1 MMETINSKGITRQSA
16 IQTVQDEVVLNAAY
30 INGDWVMIEA
40 STADSKKTNADETSS
55 DKIGSDETSL
65 DITNNYALYDSH
77 SGDIITTT
85 RLCSQA
91 HVDMAV
97 NAASQAYPSWSQTT
111 VDERAGYLNAIAD
124 TMEQQFDTLVGLSVL
139 NNGKPI
145 EEEKID
151 VSDAIACY
159 RYYANLI
166 IKQSTLSEVLISES
180 SIRLLKTYAPV
191 GVCALIVPWNFPMVT
206 TAWKVAPAL
215 AAGCTVLLKPSEV
228 TLLPELMLGSILSAI
243 KLPKGVVNIL
253 PGAAEVGA
261 AMTSHPLI
269 DKVSFTGS
277 NVIGE
282 KVMTQAAKGIKDIS
296 LELGGKSAIVVCA
309 DVDIDY
315 ACDLIIGGI
324 FTNAG
329 QICSATSRLLVHE
342 DIAQSLFETLKAK
355 TESLKIGDGFA
366 ADTQMGPMVSEQQL
380 NQVKKYFDIAVNENL
395 ECLTGGEIV
404 EGSGYF
410 ATPTIYTDVPV
421 TSQLWIEEIFGPVL
435 VCKTFTEK
443 AEAIALA
450 NDSKF
455 ALAASIVSADETQAL
470 EIALQIQAGH
480 IWINEQQIVLPETG
494 WGGFKQSGIGRELGV
509 DGLSAYQ
516 KSKHVL
522 LPY

>member
-16 IQTVQDEVVLNAAY
+16 IQTVQDEVMLNAAY
-30 INGDWVMIEA
+30 INGDWVAIEA
-40 STADSKKTNADETSS
+40 STADSKQTNADEM
-55 DKIGSDETSL
+55 GSDE
-65 DITNNYALYDSH
+65 TNNYALYDSH

-85 RLCSQA
+85 RLCTQA
-91 HVDMAV
+91 HVDTAV

-145 EEEKID
+145 EEAKID

-166 IKQSTLSEVLISES
+166 IKQATLSEVLTSES

-191 GVCALIVPWNFPMVT
+191 GICSLIVPWNFPMVT
-206 TAWKVAPAL
+206 TAWKVAPAI
-215 AAGCTVLLKPSEV
+215 AAGCTVILKPSEV
-228 TLLPELMLGSILSAI
+228 TLLPELMLGNILSEVG
-243 KLPKGVVNIL
+243 LPKGVVNIL

-342 DIAQSLFETLKAK
+342 DIAQPLFETLRAK

-366 ADTQMGPMVSEQQL
+366 VDTQMGPMVSEQQL

-516 KSKHVL
+516 KSKHIL